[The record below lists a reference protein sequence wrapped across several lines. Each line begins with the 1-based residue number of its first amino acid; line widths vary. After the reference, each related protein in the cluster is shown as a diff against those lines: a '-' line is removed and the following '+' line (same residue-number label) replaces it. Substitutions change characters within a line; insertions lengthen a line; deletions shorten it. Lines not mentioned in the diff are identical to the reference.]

1 MQGLR
6 ELKVGFAV
14 RRFGRVADMGE
25 EGVEERVLRPLWGVK
40 RPRVFVV
47 EVPWVPGECEGAPF
61 VLRRIERR
69 GASFDV

>member
-6 ELKVGFAV
+6 ELRVGFAV
-14 RRFGRVADMGE
+14 RRFGRVANMGE
-25 EGVEERVLRPLWGVK
+25 EGVEERVMGPLWGVR

-47 EVPWVPGECEGAPF
+47 EVPWVPGEFERAPF
-61 VLRRIERR
+61 EVRRIERR